1 MHDDARQQGSWI
13 FMFGPACSSQCLEK
27 ERPISSLQISQA
39 VASGVTRPFEVP
51 PCVIFAAAASEREW
65 LVMVKVLDPKP
76 TDGGLLSS
84 HYKNIQKPS
93 IYPPLPTID
102 QGALF
107 WTVSSPPISGPWLGE
122 MGPQVAW
129 SASRNWPTVK
139 EKINQRLCRGASPH

>member
-84 HYKNIQKPS
+84 HYKNHPS
-93 IYPPLPTID
+93 THHYPPLIKVLYFEP
-102 QGALF
+102 F
-107 WTVSSPPISGPWLGE
+107 
-122 MGPQVAW
+122 
-129 SASRNWPTVK
+129 R
-139 EKINQRLCRGASPH
+139 PHQYQDPD